1 MKRAK
6 ELDIKTIPIDQTRN
20 QKKTTTKTNIAKAT
34 EVL

>member
-20 QKKTTTKTNIAKAT
+20 QEKQQQKQT
-34 EVL
+34 